1 MPRKTTPTPRLPATT
16 NQRRAALARLSAAE
30 QLAAIRRG
38 DFTLEKWS
46 ATLPL
51 SGRSPKRLELLSL
64 LSLDEQLDALRDG
77 RFSLSEWCA
86 FSRRRPHHVAF
97 VGGEFAFIALSTPEW
112 CER

>member
-1 MPRKTTPTPRLPATT
+1 MPSKTTSTPLLPATSR
-16 NQRRAALARLSAAE
+16 QRRAAVARLSAAE

-38 DFTLEKWS
+38 DFTLEEWS
-46 ATLPL
+46 AALPL

-64 LSLDEQLDALRDG
+64 LSADEQLDALRDE

-86 FSRRRPHHVAF
+86 FSRRRPHHVALL
-97 VGGEFAFIALSTPEW
+97 GGEFAFIALSTPEW